1 MTLYFE
7 VWISYRTYKKD
18 VITLRVMTV
27 IYLRGIMIFCLSQ
40 AVELGS
46 TMNEG
51 MKKVSTRVTFVLFC
65 LFVSL
70 ILIHSWLKITTYGSY
85 IKVFTTLKTVNKLLE
100 RFELPLDNGKWTSY
114 KTCSDI
120 NLKKFKFVFVSLSQE
135 KLLFFYS
142 ITCFRIFSF
151 LTYLCNG
158 STSYC
163 RCQKIR
169 K

>member
-1 MTLYFE
+1 
-7 VWISYRTYKKD
+7 
-18 VITLRVMTV
+18 MTV

-70 ILIHSWLKITTYGSY
+70 ILIQRICISLYWKLLQLKGYTHTQHSRLKITTYGSY
-85 IKVFTTLKTVNKLLE
+85 TKVFTTLKTVNKLLE
-100 RFELPLDNGKWTSY
+100 RFELPLDNGKWTSC

-120 NLKKFKFVFVSLSQE
+120 NLKKFKFVFVSFSQE
-135 KLLFFYS
+135 NFLLFES
-142 ITCFRIFSF
+142 ITCFRTFSF

>member
-1 MTLYFE
+1 
-7 VWISYRTYKKD
+7 
-18 VITLRVMTV
+18 
-27 IYLRGIMIFCLSQ
+27 MIFCLSQ

-51 MKKVSTRVTFVLFC
+51 MKKVSTRVSFVLFC

-70 ILIHSWLKITTYGSY
+70 ILREYISLYIGSWLKITTWGSY
-85 IKVFTTLKTVNKLLE
+85 TKVFTTLKTVNELLE
-100 RFELPLDNGKWTSY
+100 TFELPLDKGKWTSY

-120 NLKKFKFVFVSLSQE
+120 NLKKFKFVFVSFSQE
-135 KLLFFYS
+135 KFLLFES
-142 ITCFRIFSF
+142 ITCFRTFSF